1 MGEAAASTEAAI
13 HELRASLDLLHGNV
27 ARIDTTQQ
35 QLVAQV
41 DLMSAAVQDGAKT
54 NADTVRQLTALQDRL
69 LAVTHGID
77 RVHGR
82 PPSPEEDDA
91 DPDQAVLAGKA
102 TMRPAQ
108 VTWTGDTPGASS
120 AHAAVVTGGDGLL
133 GGGGFGGA

>member
-41 DLMSAAVQDGAKT
+41 DLMSAAVQDGVKT
-54 NADTVRQLTALQDRL
+54 NTDTVRQLTALQDRL
-69 LAVTHGID
+69 LAATQGID

-102 TMRPAQ
+102 TLRPAQ
-108 VTWTGDTPGASS
+108 VTWTGDM
-120 AHAAVVTGGDGLL
+120 DR
-133 GGGGFGGA
+133 